1 MKHELPALNPEPS
14 EPDNSLRQQA
24 ARRLAV
30 VSILLVVSILAI
42 GYDSFYTRQNREI
55 IQKRDATA
63 KFYAARIPA
72 TDEEWRALAERTR
85 TRIEFLRILEDAGD
99 ERWARLAAFLTAQGE
114 FADYGNLFVLGSDGK
129 VLYRYGET
137 ARAIT
142 DLVPLIA
149 SGWHS
154 DAERHELFRV
164 LTTTLWLG
172 PAGGEGK
179 LVLLRSVDN
188 STLSKLAIP
197 EVELLL
203 LVNDHAL
210 ASSNPDTTNLAY
222 SHETNGKLVSEGSRL
237 YIQSAINW
245 PGPAGSPWLL
255 IRSEFHDSFPL
266 GEFLLRP
273 AAAIALAVVLVL
285 LGLGGWLRKTVM
297 RIESI
302 TAALKQY
309 HSDGKSSLAE
319 RKMQPAHSRPD
330 EIHEVGDAL
339 IDLMHSVDARDS
351 EQRAYLDTL
360 SLLDEAIL
368 ELDCEGNIRMASPGW
383 QRLVRRHEE
392 AVGRKLA
399 DYVHEDDRAVLHQ
412 MCNAFVRGEKEQ
424 GQARLRLQSEISG
437 QEQWVECRF
446 VARPDETG
454 QIAGSRGVLRDI
466 TQTYLHEKQISH
478 MALHDALTDLPNRVL
493 LEDRIKVS
501 LRMAKRSQRI
511 VAVCFIDLDHFK
523 NVNDNLGHKVGD
535 RLLLAF
541 AQQVRKLMREG
552 DTLARW
558 GGDEFVL
565 LLPELRSANDV
576 REVLQKIM
584 ESFKKPLQLD
594 EVDFVL
600 TFSIGVSLFP
610 DDGQEVETLLSQ
622 ADRALFYA
630 KAQGRNQACLFGEI
644 AAKGSGRSELYL
656 QNKLAEA
663 VANERIAAWF
673 QPLVDAHSGECVGVE
688 VLARWNDPEHGWI
701 SPATFIPMAES
712 LGLIR
717 DLGRQIWLQAL
728 EAAQIWRKQG
738 HKLKIAV
745 NISKRQLFSPHLTE
759 QLLGQLS
766 LHGLAPDDIVLE
778 ITESVAVLDAA
789 NTAEQLAALNKAGFR
804 IAVDDFGTGYSSLSQ
819 LHELP
824 ADELKIDISFVRR
837 IHEPAGRSMV
847 QAIIQLAQALKLET
861 IAEGVEDEATAAIL
875 RELGADVLQGYHFA
889 KPMPREDFTGWIAA
903 SVGNSPVQGS

>member
-1 MKHELPALNPEPS
+1 MTQQRPDENPEKHAHGDS
-14 EPDNSLRQQA
+14 IRRQA

-30 VSILLVVSILAI
+30 VSFLLVTLILAI
-42 GYDSFYTRQNREI
+42 GFNSFYTRQDREI
-55 IQKRDATA
+55 AQKHKSTA
-63 KFYAARIPA
+63 QFYAERIPA
-72 TDEEWRALAERTR
+72 TDEEWQALAERTK
-85 TRIEFLRILEDAGD
+85 TRIEFLRFLEETGSD
-99 ERWARLAAFLTAQGE
+99 RWSRFTAFLTAQGE
-114 FADYGNLFVLGSDGK
+114 FADYGNLFVLGSDGN
-129 VLYRYGET
+129 VLYRYGEI
-137 ARAIT
+137 AQGIT
-142 DLVPLIA
+142 NLAPLLA
-149 SGWHS
+149 SGWHG
-154 DAERHELFRV
+154 DAGRHELFRV

-172 PAGGEGK
+172 AAGGEGK

-188 STLSKLAIP
+188 STLSKLAVP
-197 EVELLL
+197 EVDLVLLL
-203 LVNDHAL
+203 NGQAL
-210 ASSNPDTTNLAY
+210 ASSDPDNTTPVY
-222 SHETNGKLVSEGSRL
+222 SDKSDGKLITEGSRAI
-237 YIQSAINW
+237 IQSTISW
-245 PGPAGSPWLL
+245 PGPPGSPQLL
-255 IRSEFHDSFPL
+255 IRREFHDSFPL
-266 GEFLLRP
+266 PEFLLRP
-273 AAAIALAVVLVL
+273 AAAIVLSVVLVL

-297 RIESI
+297 RIESL

-309 HSDGKSSLAE
+309 RLDGKTSQAE
-319 RKMQPAHSRPD
+319 QEMQPAHSRPD

-339 IDLMHSVDARDS
+339 IDLMLSVDARDS

-383 QRLVRRHEE
+383 QRLVRRQEE

-412 MCNAFVRGEKEQ
+412 MCNAFIRGEKEQ
-424 GQARLRLQSEISG
+424 GQARLRLRSEVSG

-446 VARPDETG
+446 VARPDEAG

-501 LRMAKRSQRI
+501 LRMAKRSQRK

-523 NVNDNLGHKVGD
+523 NVNDNLGHKAGD

-552 DTLARW
+552 DTLSRW

-565 LLPELRSANDV
+565 LLPELLSPDDV
-576 REVLQKIM
+576 REVLQKVM

-610 DDGQEVETLLSQ
+610 DDGQEVEILLSQ

-663 VANERIAAWF
+663 VANERIEAWF
-673 QPLVDAHSGECVGVE
+673 QPLVDARSGECVGVE
-688 VLARWNDPEHGWI
+688 VLARWNDPEHGWV

-728 EAAQIWRKQG
+728 GAAQTWREKG
-738 HKLKIAV
+738 YKLKIAV

-766 LHGLAPDDIVLE
+766 LHGLVPKDIVLE

-789 NTAEQLAALNKAGFR
+789 NTAEQLATLNQAGFR

-889 KPMPREDFTGWIAA
+889 KPMPREALTAWIAA
-903 SVGNSPVQGS
+903 SVSNSPKQGG